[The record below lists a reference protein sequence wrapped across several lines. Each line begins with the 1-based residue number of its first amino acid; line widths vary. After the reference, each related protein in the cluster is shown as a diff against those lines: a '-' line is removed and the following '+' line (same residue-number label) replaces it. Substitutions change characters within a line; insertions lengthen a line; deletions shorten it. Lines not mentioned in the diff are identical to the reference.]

1 MSSMNLD
8 ILPEDLTLVHSQT
21 KFGLMDVITI
31 SAAKARLGRLADKA
45 LKSGQPI
52 IIARGSRYV
61 QLLPWTPIE
70 PIPLQPV
77 GALPVTAL
85 ELALE
90 KLAGPDL
97 GPDDV

>member
-1 MSSMNLD
+1 MRSMHLDPVSENLTSVH
-8 ILPEDLTLVHSQT
+8 LQTTL
-21 KFGLMDVITI
+21 GLMDAITI

-45 LKSGQPI
+45 LKTGQPI

-61 QLLPWTPIE
+61 QLLPWEPIE

-90 KLAGPDL
+90 KLTGPDL
-97 GPDDV
+97 GPEDL